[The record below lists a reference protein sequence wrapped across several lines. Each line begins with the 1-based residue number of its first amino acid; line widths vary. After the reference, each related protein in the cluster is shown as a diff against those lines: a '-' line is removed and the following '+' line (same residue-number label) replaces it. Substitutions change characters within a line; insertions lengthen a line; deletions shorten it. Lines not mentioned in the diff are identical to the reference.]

1 MKVLLKFAHR
11 RILKQTLKK
20 KVGSLVSQNMKT
32 RNSEQG
38 NSGLMNQYA
47 GSPEMQ
53 QQLYRRTLWIV
64 VISQIL
70 GGAGLAA
77 GVTVGALLAQD
88 MFGDASFAGIPTA
101 LFTLGS
107 AGGAYLVGKLSQNF
121 GRRPGLATGFFIGG
135 AGAVGVILSAV
146 ADNLPLLLIS
156 LLFYGSGTATNLLAR
171 YAGTDLASSK
181 QRGKA
186 ISIAMVS
193 TTFGAFAGPNLVGF
207 MGRFAESI
215 SIPALAGPFILAA
228 AVYFAASLVLFLFLR
243 PDPLLVAKAV
253 ADKKEQ
259 DDKAQNKIAEDIPPI
274 NSRGVFLGASVM
286 VITQMVMV
294 AIMTMTPVHM
304 GNHGHTLSA
313 VGMVISIHITAMY
326 LPSLLTGVLVDKIG
340 RMAMVIAAGITLL
353 SAGIVAAIAPGGS
366 LPMLVLALAL
376 LGIGWNF
383 GLISGTALIVDSTL
397 AEARAKTQGTV
408 DVLVALSGAA
418 GGMLSGMVVAG
429 YSYAILSL
437 GGGFLA
443 LLLIPVVVWSLG
455 NQNHKAVGPN

>member
-1 MKVLLKFAHR
+1 MA
-11 RILKQTLKK
+11 QEK
-20 KVGSLVSQNMKT
+20 KVRTSAKRRTDLMK
-32 RNSEQG
+32 
-38 NSGLMNQYA
+38 QYVDSA
-47 GSPEMQ
+47 EMQ
-53 QQLYRRTLWIV
+53 RQLYRKTLWIV

-77 GVTVGALLAQD
+77 GVTVGALLAED
-88 MFGDASFAGIPTA
+88 MFGDAIFAGIPTA

-107 AGGAYLVGKLSQNF
+107 AGGAYAVGKISQKF
-121 GRRPGLATGFFIGG
+121 GRRPGLSAGFFVGA

-146 ADNLPLLLIS
+146 ADNLPMLLIS

-171 YAGTDLASSK
+171 YAGTDLASAK

-193 TTFGAFAGPNLVGF
+193 TTFGAFAGPNLVGA

-215 SIPALAGPFILAA
+215 GVPALAGPFILAA
-228 AVYFAASLVLFLFLR
+228 AVYFLASLVLFTFLR
-243 PDPLLVAKAV
+243 PDPLLVAQAAAV
-253 ADKKEQ
+253 KKGQ
-259 DDKAQNKIAEDIPPI
+259 DDKSANKQAAELPVI
-274 NSRGVFLGASVM
+274 NSRGVFLGATVM
-286 VITQMVMV
+286 VITQLVMV
-294 AIMTMTPVHM
+294 AVMTMTPVHM
-304 GNHGHTLSA
+304 GHHGHSLGA

-326 LPSLLTGVLVDKIG
+326 LPSLLTGILVDKVG
-340 RMAMVIAAGITLL
+340 RTAMAVAAGITLL
-353 SAGIVAAIAPGGS
+353 SAGIVAAFAPGSS

-376 LGIGWNF
+376 LGLGWNF

-397 AEARAKTQGTV
+397 PEARAKTQGTV

-429 YSYAILSL
+429 FSYTVLSL
-437 GGGFLA
+437 AGGFLA

-455 NQNHKAVGPN
+455 RNKPAAD